1 MKLLGLP
8 LLALTLSSTV
18 GAAALH
24 YREVDDVAFS
34 ASTPLAEFGVDLELT
49 WRQAKVPLRALPL
62 GASTVWGIASEPHD
76 GRRDGYV
83 GDPKEEDTFSDIIV
97 NYFGYLR

>member
-24 YREVDDVAFS
+24 YREVDDVAFN
-34 ASTPLAEFGVDLELT
+34 ASNPLAEFGIDLELAR
-49 WRQAKVPLRALPL
+49 WQAKVPLRVLPL
-62 GASTVWGIASEPHD
+62 GASTVWGIVSEPYD
-76 GRRDGYV
+76 ERRDGYV
-83 GDPKEEDTFSDIIV
+83 GDPKEEDTFTDIIM

>member
-24 YREVDDVAFS
+24 YREVDDVAFN
-34 ASTPLAEFGVDLELT
+34 ASNPLAEFGIDLELA
-49 WRQAKVPLRALPL
+49 RC
-62 GASTVWGIASEPHD
+62 
-76 GRRDGYV
+76 
-83 GDPKEEDTFSDIIV
+83 
-97 NYFGYLR
+97 